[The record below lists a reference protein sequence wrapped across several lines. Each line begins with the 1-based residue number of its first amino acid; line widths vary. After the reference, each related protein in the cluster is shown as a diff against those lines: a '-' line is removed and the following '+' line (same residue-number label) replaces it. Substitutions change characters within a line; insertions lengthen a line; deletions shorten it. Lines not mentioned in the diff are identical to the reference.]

1 MDKREGDKNVDGVDK
16 IGDDEDVNAM
26 TVTEDDDGKK

>member
-1 MDKREGDKNVDGVDK
+1 MGMRGGDKNFDGVDK

-26 TVTEDDDGKK
+26 TATEDGVGKK